1 LLNFQNTPDNFA
13 GGKISHFLDRWQKL
27 TSDPW
32 ILDIKGYKIEFEALP
47 RQRSQPKQLVF
58 NAEENNFVQQE
69 VQKVLEKGIV
79 RPALVTKNQYISNF
93 SYDLNVMAHIGLF

>member
-1 LLNFQNTPDNFA
+1 MS
-13 GGKISHFLDRWQKL
+13 GGKYPIFLDRWQKL

-32 ILDIKGYKIEFEALP
+32 ILDIIKGYKIEFETLP

-58 NAEENNFVQQE
+58 TAEENNFVQQE
-69 VQKVLEKGIV
+69 MQKVLEKGIV